1 MAKGQR
7 AFLLGGG
14 RWKFEAANLR
24 EWQGFWR
31 KSVETLAEDNPE
43 GFASAK
49 AVLQSAFQRAAE
61 TVRDSARGRLRGV
74 GGPRRL
80 EPATFAFSDFSR
92 SPNRRNQRSSLAG
105 VRTGA
110 KQKDPRLYFQ
120 WGKGGIRR
128 KNKPVGSVSA
138 AGFGIS
144 LARITESGTRYHRA
158 KRFFKDALFSTKT
171 GVLRTITDA
180 YKQAVVILNRKA

>member
-7 AFLLGGG
+7 ALLLGGG

-24 EWQGFWR
+24 EWQGFFR

-43 GFASAK
+43 GFAAAK
-49 AVLQSAFQRAAE
+49 AVLQSAFKAAAE
-61 TVRDSARGRLRGV
+61 AVRDSARGRLRGV

-80 EPATFAFSDFSR
+80 EPATFAFSDFSK
-92 SPNRRNQRSSLAG
+92 SGVKKNQRSSLAG

-110 KQKDPRLYFQ
+110 KQNDSRLYFK

-128 KNKPVGSVSA
+128 KHKPVGSVSA
-138 AGFGIS
+138 AGFAIS
-144 LARITESGTRYHRA
+144 LARITESGTRYHKA
-158 KRFFKDALFSTKT
+158 KRFFKDAMFSSKT

-180 YKQAVVILNRKA
+180 YKHAVAILNRKA